1 MLLLPVQFGCL
12 LLHFFLPN
20 CSGEDI
26 QYYTGESRHPRLLPD
41 LKGGAF
47 TLSPL
52 NMTFTHVWLLL
63 CSALCLLDSG
73 VSHEKS
79 AHYLSEDP
87 LCVQS
92 CFILLLLLSGSSWL
106 LTVILTCLRV
116 GLWLHLT
123 WSSLSFLD
131 VYICVF
137 HKTWEVLGHYF
148 FKYPF
153 CPFLFCLGL
162 SQCVQKV
169 VAKLLHRVAECSTT
183 RESTGWCSHYDR

>member
-20 CSGEDI
+20 CSGEDV

-41 LKGGAF
+41 LKGDAF

-116 GLWLHLT
+116 GL
-123 WSSLSFLD
+123 
-131 VYICVF
+131 
-137 HKTWEVLGHYF
+137 
-148 FKYPF
+148 
-153 CPFLFCLGL
+153 
-162 SQCVQKV
+162 
-169 VAKLLHRVAECSTT
+169 
-183 RESTGWCSHYDR
+183 